1 MSIIYRPPSAAAGAG
16 AKDPHGSWQ
25 ATCPYHQKNAKT
37 LCTKSLSIGGDGGP
51 DAREAALNMVFH
63 WLVQAPLFT
72 RQKLHNGWNPR
83 LRETPPRAVLV
94 AQADDLEDPPLWRLH
109 DEELDAAERAAAAA
123 TASGGGGEGDSEPP
137 TQPSKKRR
145 KVTAAKGKAAGK
157 AAGKAKSCEPKAKA
171 EAKANSCSSSSNSN
185 SSSSSSSSS
194 SGAKAVAKAAAAAK
208 AKAKAT
214 AEASSSKNNSSSSSS
229 SSD

>member
-1 MSIIYRPPSAAAGAG
+1 MSIIYRPPSAA
-16 AKDPHGSWQ
+16 DPHGSWQ
-25 ATCPYHQKNAKT
+25 GTCPYHQKNAKT
-37 LCTKSLSIGGDGGP
+37 LCTKSLSIGGDGGAG
-51 DAREAALNMVFH
+51 AREAALNMVFH
-63 WLVQAPLFT
+63 WFVQGPLFT

-83 LRETPPRAVLV
+83 LHETPPRAVLV

-109 DEELDAAERAAAAA
+109 DGELDVAERAAAAA
-123 TASGGGGEGDSEPP
+123 AASGGGSEGDSEPP
-137 TQPSKKRR
+137 TQPAKKR

-171 EAKANSCSSSSNSN
+171 EAKVNSCSSSSNSN